1 MEQSRPLVGVDA
13 SRRAKRRIATVL
25 VIDVVGY
32 GRHVAADP
40 EGTLA
45 AMRAGYRRLVRPI
58 LTANHG
64 RVVKL
69 MGDGVLA
76 EFPFAAAAL
85 EAAVAI
91 QQAFAMPSEP
101 ALIRRPLQLR
111 AGLHVGEVFSQDN
124 DIFGPTVNIA
134 VRLEA
139 AAPPGGIL
147 MSRDVCDHVTA
158 PAAAR
163 LMDLG
168 LIRLRHVDRPIHV
181 VAAEIRPS

>member
-1 MEQSRPLVGVDA
+1 MEKLGPLVA
-13 SRRAKRRIATVL
+13 SEPPRPAKRRAAAVL
-25 VIDVVGY
+25 VLDVVAY

-45 AMRAGYRRLVRPI
+45 AMRAGYRRIVRP
-58 LTANHG
+58 LVTDHGG

-76 EFPFAAAAL
+76 EFPFAPAAL

-91 QQAFAMPSEP
+91 QQAFAMSCEP

>member
-1 MEQSRPLVGVDA
+1 VEKPRPLAAVA
-13 SRRAKRRIATVL
+13 PARRPKRRSAAVL
-25 VIDVVGY
+25 VLDVVAY
-32 GRHVAADP
+32 GRQVAADP

-45 AMRAGYRRLVRPI
+45 AMRAGYRRIVQPLV
-58 LTANHG
+58 TVNGG
-64 RVVKL
+64 RIVKL

-76 EFPFAAAAL
+76 EFPFAAPAL
-85 EAAVAI
+85 TAAVAI
-91 QQAFAMPSEP
+91 QQAFAMPGHQ
-101 ALIRRPLQLR
+101 ALIRHPLQLR
-111 AGLHVGEVFSQDN
+111 AGLHVGEVIGQDS

-147 MSRDVCDHVTA
+147 MSRDVCDHVDA

-163 LMDLG
+163 LLDLG
-168 LIRLRHVDRPIHV
+168 LIHLHHVDRPIHV